1 MTLSVQSTTSTFVE
15 IIGHAYLEI
24 KIRYFNALSEWLI
37 L

>member
-1 MTLSVQSTTSTFVE
+1 MKRSVQSITSTFVE

-24 KIRYFNALSEWLI
+24 KIRCFIALSEWLI